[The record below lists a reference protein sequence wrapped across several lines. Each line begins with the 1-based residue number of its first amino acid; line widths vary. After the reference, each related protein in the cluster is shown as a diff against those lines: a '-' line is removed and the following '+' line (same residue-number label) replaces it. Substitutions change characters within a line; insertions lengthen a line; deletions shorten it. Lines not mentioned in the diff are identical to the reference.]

1 MDTWI
6 QPTLLRDHVVYVDL
20 LLLGI
25 SSLRPVEISS
35 YTVTSPW
42 SLLLGTRYQTML
54 GL

>member
-6 QPTLLRDHVVYVDL
+6 QPALLRDVVYVDL